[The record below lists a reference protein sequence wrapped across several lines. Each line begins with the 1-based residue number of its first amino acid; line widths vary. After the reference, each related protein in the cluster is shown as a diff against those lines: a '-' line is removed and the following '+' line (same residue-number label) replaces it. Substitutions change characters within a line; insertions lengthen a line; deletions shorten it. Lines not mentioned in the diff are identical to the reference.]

1 MTFKSVNLIL
11 LLALIILAHTCEAEG
26 QTEKEGIDSVEL
38 DKFLEGSTRA
48 PEFPDGLTWF
58 NVEKPLS
65 LEKLGGK
72 LVLLD
77 FWTFCCI
84 NCMHVLPDLKKL
96 ERKYEQELVVIG
108 VHSAKF
114 TNERESEAI
123 RQAIQR
129 YEIEHPAVNDRDFQ
143 IWSSYGVSAW
153 PSFVLINPKGKIIG
167 VHAGEGIYEPF
178 DRIIGQAVEYFT
190 QTGDLNPSPLEL
202 DLERNDLPNTLLSF
216 PGKVK
221 SDSVSKRLIITDS
234 NNDRIL
240 LTDLEGHVLEIIGSG
255 RNGDRDGSFEL
266 AEFNHPQGT
275 YLDGDLL
282 YIADTENHAVRRAD
296 LNKREVETVLGC
308 GQQARLFSEID
319 SADATC
325 LNSPWDLLVNDNKLY
340 IAMAGSHQ
348 IWVADLEQNSAEPY
362 AGSGREARIDARL
375 KNAALAQPSGI
386 VTDGKLLYFADSE
399 TSSIRTAELPPGD
412 SVKTLIGEDLFD
424 YGDIDGHA
432 DSARLQHPLGIA
444 LYKSE
449 IYIADTYN
457 SKIKV
462 IDPGEMTS
470 HTYAGGNGSGYK
482 DGALENAKFNEP
494 GGLTVIEDK
503 IYIADVNNHAIRV
516 IDMET
521 ETVSTL
527 RLTGLHKMT
536 ATHAENISTARQIEL
551 PEIQFKAGQASL
563 QFKVNLPEGYDL
575 VEQAP
580 QVIRLLSA
588 DREILSF
595 GDGKA
600 SHKLEVNSQPVNVLA
615 LTSEGVTE
623 ISVEAIFYFCK
634 IASGLCLVDNLQIK
648 MPVTI
653 DGAGKSEIE
662 IQVDI
667 EAKL

>member
-1 MTFKSVNLIL
+1 M
-11 LLALIILAHTCEAEG
+11 
-26 QTEKEGIDSVEL
+26 
-38 DKFLEGSTRA
+38 DKFLEGSTDA

-65 LEKLGGK
+65 LKKLEGK

-96 ERKYEQELVVIG
+96 ERKYDQELVVVG

-114 TNERESEAI
+114 TNELESEAI
-123 RQAIQR
+123 RQAVLR
-129 YEIEHPAVNDRDFQ
+129 YEIEHPVVNDRDFQ

-178 DRIIGQAVEYFT
+178 DRIIGRAVDYFEKS
-190 QTGDLNPSPLEL
+190 GDLKPSPLEL

-221 SDSVSKRLIITDS
+221 SNSSSHRLIITDS
-234 NNDRIL
+234 NNDRIIV
-240 LTDLEGHVLEIIGSG
+240 TDLEGRVLEIIGSG
-255 RNGDRDGSFEL
+255 KNGNRDGSFEQ

-275 YLDGDLL
+275 FLDGDLL

-308 GQQARLFSEID
+308 GRQARLFSEID

-325 LNSPWDLLVNDNKLY
+325 LNSPWDLLVNEDKLY

-348 IWVADLEQNSAEPY
+348 IWVADPDQNSAVPY

-375 KNAALAQPSGI
+375 QNAALAQPSGI
-386 VTDGKLLYFADSE
+386 VSDGNLLYFADSE

-432 DSARLQHPLGIA
+432 DSARLQHPLGVA
-444 LYKSE
+444 LHDGK

-462 IDPGEMTS
+462 IDPEEMTS
-470 HTYAGGNGSGYK
+470 LTYAGSDVPGFE
-482 DGALENAKFNEP
+482 DGALHEAKFNEP
-494 GGLTVIEDK
+494 GGLTVIDGR
-503 IYIADVNNHAIRV
+503 IYVADMNNHAIRV
-516 IDMET
+516 IDMKT

-527 RLTGLHKMT
+527 RLTGLNKMT
-536 ATHAENISTARQIEL
+536 TAHAENTSIARQIEL
-551 PEIQFKAGQASL
+551 PEMEFKAGKTSL
-563 QFKVNLPEGYDL
+563 KFKINLPEGYEL
-575 VEQAP
+575 IEQAP
-580 QVIRLLSA
+580 QTINLKSA
-588 DREILSF
+588 DREVLSF
-595 GDGKA
+595 DDGKE
-600 SHKLEVNSQPVNVLA
+600 SYEFEINGQPVNVVAVTREGMTELSMEA
-615 LTSEGVTE
+615 L
-623 ISVEAIFYFCK
+623 FYFCK
-634 IASGLCLVDNLQIK
+634 KESGLCLVDNLQIK
-648 MPVTI
+648 LPVTI

-662 IQVDI
+662 IPVDI